1 LKAIERHVKDAA
13 VSSSREL
20 LFELVVFPSHDPKTN

>member
-20 LFELVVFPSHDPKTN
+20 LFELICISVA